1 MSIRAYRI
9 IEIKVE
15 PNYASFNLYHDEK
28 LMEFLDN
35 EVGFY
40 SQLTDD
46 GTGLTFVSLEVLERA
61 IKRAK
66 SLKLEPD
73 TVECLNKDIDAAKA
87 QDDDYVQYYCY

>member
-9 IEIKVE
+9 IEIKIE
-15 PNYASFNLYHDEK
+15 PNYASFNLYHDKK

-35 EVGFY
+35 EAGFY

-46 GTGLTFVSLEVLERA
+46 GTGVTCVSIEVLERA

-73 TVECLNKDIDAAKA
+73 TVECLNKDIEAAKA

>member
-9 IEIKVE
+9 IEIKIE

-35 EVGFY
+35 WAGFY
-40 SQLTDD
+40 SQLADD
-46 GTGLTFVSLEVLERA
+46 GTGVACVSIEVLERA

-66 SLKLEPD
+66 SFKLEPD
-73 TVECLNKDIDAAKA
+73 TVECLNKDIEAAKA
-87 QDDDYVQYYCY
+87 QDDDYIQYYCY